1 MSRRSRRSRGF
12 TLAEAMVSLAL
23 LVVVMVV
30 SLTLLFTMRSFAE
43 RVQIVIEP
51 RQTARRAVDYLAHF
65 LQGATD
71 VGNGALNGI
80 VTYYNS
86 DASNPASRVQATY
99 DKLTGSETGNSVLGP
114 GLTAFGDAGTD
125 IISILLPTGP
135 PGKYPLFPNWLGYSP
150 PTRDYWIGF
159 RGGCGLGND
168 DGANMI
174 AFKAL
179 TGENGTGHSN
189 ALLLLHDNQ
198 GLWQYFRITAYVDAN
213 PATDGCA
220 VTNGWNVHIQT
231 EPGTAPPPGGG
242 GPLDPPGGHPGVMND
257 PVFLVTGLEA
267 FSFRVRTVNGVPT
280 LQQKAGLFDPTS
292 DNPGT
297 AFVPIIENIEDFQ
310 VAWFYPDGTFWQTA
324 NGTYDLKTYSA
335 PAPGPTPTPGGP
347 GPAPTPIPADCNAQC
362 VDDVPWQAGPTAV
375 APARDITQV
384 IGLRFSVVAR
394 SRPVTFGAKQ
404 MSNWSLRF
412 RPAVENRT
420 AGTPAPPGSPDD
432 FEHYRATVTVML
444 RNRMLGS

>member
-30 SLTLLFTMRSFAE
+30 ALTLLFTMRSFAE

-71 VGNGALNGI
+71 VGAGAQNGI

-86 DASNPASRVQATY
+86 DASNAASRVQATY
-99 DKLTGSETGNSVLGP
+99 DN
-114 GLTAFGDAGTD
+114 LTALQATAGLGDAGTD
-125 IISILLPTGP
+125 IISLILPTGA
-135 PGKYPLFPNWLGYSP
+135 PGKYPLYPNWLGYSP
-150 PTRDYWIGF
+150 PTRDYYVGF
-159 RGGCGLGND
+159 RGGCGVGND
-168 DGANMI
+168 DAANMI
-174 AFKAL
+174 AFKAI

-189 ALLLLHDNQ
+189 ALLLLQDNQ
-198 GLWQYFRITAYVDAN
+198 GLWQYFRIKSYVAASP
-213 PATDGCA
+213 PADGCA
-220 VTNGWNVHIQT
+220 VTNGWNVHITT
-231 EPGTAPPPGGG
+231 EPGTAPPPGGD
-242 GPLDPPGGHPGVMND
+242 GPLDPPGGHPGTMND
-257 PVFLVTGLEA
+257 PVFIVTGLEA
-267 FSFRVRTVNGVPT
+267 VSFRVRTVNGIPT
-280 LQQKAGLFDPTS
+280 LQQKSGLFDPAS

-310 VAWFYPDGTFWQTA
+310 VAWFYADGTFWQTA
-324 NGTYDLKTYSA
+324 DGTYDLKTYTA

-347 GPAPTPIPADCNAQC
+347 SPTPIPADCNAQC
-362 VDDVPWQAGPTAV
+362 VDDVPWQAGPTAPP
-375 APARDITQV
+375 PARDITQV

-394 SRPVTFGAKQ
+394 SRPITFGARRI
-404 MSNWSLRF
+404 SAGSLRF

-420 AGTPAPPGSPDD
+420 TPGTADD
-432 FEHYRATVTVML
+432 FEHFRATVTVML
-444 RNRMLGS
+444 KNRMLGS